1 MVTASP
7 DVRPTPDAPPRE
19 WWQVWAQR
27 RAEWWAARP
36 VLAAR
41 WAKVRAIGL
50 WVGLAW
56 VLLTLVLVPD
66 VRLSVR
72 AWLGCAWVVV
82 AWFFL
87 ARTRTLTWSAYL
99 RFFTACVPWSIAI
112 GIFSTWLATTVLD
125 VRVGSVG
132 PMVGIAAIAEET
144 LKLVPVALV
153 ALLAPRR
160 ASRFAASDWLLLGLA
175 SGTSFLLAE
184 ETLRRLRLSGSG
196 GLIGLLERLLYGR
209 DLPSGWITFGA
220 WPVPTDW
227 DQSGAGFGGH
237 GVITGII
244 TGLLGLALVAVRR
257 VRGRTDPTALLVR
270 VGAVVVPVV
279 ALVVAMADR
288 AAYNGTSNGGGAG
301 TGGYTPYWLD
311 PATTNV
317 PWWIRVA
324 WSAFGHGHGR
334 PAFFVVLAVV
344 VLLVDG
350 ARLARVPSAAL
361 VEVPRPVWVD
371 QAIVRCNIA
380 TATWPAA
387 LRRVPATITLAVLGT
402 AWVVG
407 RDWTTALAAFAAEPG
422 ESRRVAAQRG
432 LTAVTA
438 QRAAREL
445 GYERLAGPVDVGTRR
460 AVAAAALVVLLL
472 GAAVHAPVTASGLD
486 TLYND
491 PSWLAGVMDAI
502 GNWWHRQ
509 SFGTQLL
516 VGAGVVALVALSGGS
531 LGVALGVSG
540 VLTWGLDKS
549 HGIATWIRDPRQAT
563 RDYFLTATPFQMLM
577 DGVAIATTFVPGSLL
592 RSRGAAAVR
601 GAVDDVVEDPAL
613 WAVQKSRTLRDAPVE
628 NPVQKGPSHNVSKTE
643 ITAKERF
650 EADEHTQA
658 HLRRTAADQAHKA
671 DLDALKDAKRVFTD
685 AGYPISA
692 SDLATKRIDF
702 TSSRLEAAIL
712 DDTSL
717 TPERAAELVDGIDT
731 LRSRA
736 YAERASQKALNLAS
750 EELGEAAARD
760 YLQSQRAQVV
770 VDGTGAGPGSFDA
783 VALSEQRTELI
794 VVEAKGGTAR
804 LSTKGR
810 ILPDGSQAPQ
820 GSTAYFND
828 VVANDTSLQEWLR
841 ANPEILEG
849 ITDGRVAVHYRLVHA
864 TPGGKVRIYGL
875 QLDPATLEIRVV
887 DQ

>member
-87 ARTRTLTWSAYL
+87 ARTKTLTWSAYL

-184 ETLRRLRLSGSG
+184 ETLRRLRLSGGG

-209 DLPSGWITFGA
+209 DLPSGWITFGT

-279 ALVVAMADR
+279 ALVIAMADH

-361 VEVPRPVWVD
+361 VEVPRPVWLD

-445 GYERLAGPVDVGTRR
+445 GYERLAGPVDAGMRR

-472 GAAVHAPVTASGLD
+472 GAAVLAPVTASGLD

-491 PSWLAGVMDAI
+491 PSWLAGVIDAI

-577 DGVAIATTFVPGSLL
+577 DGFAIATTFTPGSFL

-601 GAVDDVVEDPAL
+601 GAADDVVEDPAL
-613 WAVQKSRTLRDAPVE
+613 WFAQKRSTVQNAPVQ
-628 NPVQKGPSHNVSKTE
+628 NPVQSGATHLVSKKD
-643 ITAKERF
+643 ITHQVSFQAQ
-650 EADEHTQA
+650 EHTQA
-658 HLRRTAADQAHKA
+658 LTQRQAAAATHTSNRATLTAKMDVLREAG
-671 DLDALKDAKRVFTD
+671 LSVTD
-685 AGYPISA
+685 
-692 SDLATKRIDF
+692 SDLTNRNLRKTIR
-702 TSSRLEAAIL
+702 RLEAAIEA
-712 DDTSL
+712 DPSL
-717 TPERAAELVDGIDT
+717 SPERAAELTQRVDE
-731 LRSRA
+731 LRLAAR
-736 YAERASQKALNLAS
+736 AERASYTGLNNAS
-750 EELGEAAARD
+750 AELGEAAGRD
-760 YLQSQRAQVV
+760 ALRSQGADIVV
-770 VDGTGAGPGSFDA
+770 NGAGAGRDTIDI
-783 VALSEQRTELI
+783 VGLTKQRDELLF
-794 VVEAKGGTAR
+794 VEAKGGRSR
-804 LSTKGR
+804 LSATGR
-810 ILPDGSQAPQ
+810 LLPDGTRAPQ
-820 GSTAYFND
+820 GSPAYLAD
-828 VVANDTSLQEWLR
+828 IVRVDKTLQQWLR
-841 ANPEILEG
+841 DNPDIVKGLM
-849 ITDGRVAVHYRLVHA
+849 DGTVTPRYQLVQA
-864 TPGGKVRIYGL
+864 AADGTVRISEL
-875 QLDPATLEIRVV
+875 TLDRSLILKALP
-887 DQ
+887 